1 MKRTV
6 FVIATAMLL
15 ASACPALA
23 QFGGL
28 GKVVDKANQAKAAKD
43 KYDVRLNEQQE
54 KAAGDQVSQ
63 KLRDRFGVYQDPA
76 VTKYVALVGTVLAK
90 ESSKPDLAWKFI
102 VLDTD
107 GVNAFAAPGGIIH
120 ITKGALGLIKSEAQL
135 AGVLGHEI
143 THVTER
149 HTVHAIEADKSATV
163 VAGDFNNGSL
173 TAAAVTKLS
182 QKMFQKI
189 LDGEYSQ
196 SNENDADAGGVTLAN
211 KVGYDPNGL
220 VQVLRKIDERN
231 SGRDAHN
238 GMFASHPATK
248 DRIDKI
254 THLIASDKLNAKAT
268 VDARYKQNITFDALP
283 ASAVTTDAAGAAG
296 LASGDKKKPD
306 DPNADAGSPS
316 GDSGKKSGHFGL
328 SSISGGSKQ
337 ANSSQQVSAA
347 GARGVATPD
356 RDSKGGPNKN
366 LVNVTVTPAELAS
379 FKKGIV
385 A

>member
-1 MKRTV
+1 MKRTIS
-6 FVIATAMLL
+6 VIAAAMLI
-15 ASACPALA
+15 ASASPALA

-43 KYDVRLNEQQE
+43 KYDVRINEQQE
-54 KAAGDQVSQ
+54 KAIGDQVSQ

-90 ESSKPDLAWKFI
+90 ESSRPDLPWKFI
-102 VLDTD
+102 VLDTE

-149 HTVHAIEADKSATV
+149 HTVHAIETDKGATV

-173 TAAAVTKLS
+173 TSGALTKVS
-182 QKMFQKI
+182 QKIFQKV

-196 SNENDADAGGVTLAN
+196 ANENDADAGGVRLAS
-211 KVGYDPNGL
+211 KVGYNPNGL
-220 VQVLRKIDERN
+220 VEVLRKIDERN
-231 SGRDAHN
+231 NNRDAHN

-254 THLIASDKLNAKAT
+254 TQLIASDKLNGKAT
-268 VDARYKQNITFDALP
+268 VEARYKQNITFDALP
-283 ASAVTTDAAGAAG
+283 TSAVTTDAAGAAG

-306 DPNADAGSPS
+306 DSNSDAGSPS
-316 GDSGKKSGHFGL
+316 GDKKGGHFGL
-328 SSISGGSKQ
+328 SSITGGNKQ

-366 LVNVTVTPAELAS
+366 VVNVTVTPAELAS